1 MILTNVCNKHIWS
14 GSVAGVYVGTEY
26 GIERIRGTRDWVLL
40 RSFVI
45 TLHKHWTIHFFCNT
59 YWFGT
64 FCYQK
69 NAMLAGAA
77 TGAVISAAT
86 NKGKDKVVVD
96 AIMGGALATASQFL
110 NNHYFYWVLN
120 LLIRTKFVIS
130 KFGPYGVWFLCLFP
144 IKRCSTSVWIAF

>member
-1 MILTNVCNKHIWS
+1 MN
-14 GSVAGVYVGTEY
+14 
-26 GIERIRGTRDWVLL
+26 
-40 RSFVI
+40 
-45 TLHKHWTIHFFCNT
+45 
-59 YWFGT
+59 WFET

-110 NNHYFYWVLN
+110 NNHYFY
-120 LLIRTKFVIS
+120 
-130 KFGPYGVWFLCLFP
+130 
-144 IKRCSTSVWIAF
+144 